1 MAERPSNDFIFGYF
15 FARRFAKPW
24 KGRER
29 TRPKM
34 PSTTW
39 RLAAVGCTASGALLT
54 WLIFRDSEAVAVRT
68 IFGGVAGL
76 VVGMI
81 VVETIWERRT
91 AAREPG
97 GPIGPRR

>member
-1 MAERPSNDFIFGYF
+1 MAERPSNDFILGYV

-24 KGRER
+24 RGRER

-34 PSTTW
+34 PSASW
-39 RLAAVGCTASGALLT
+39 RLAAVGCTAAGALLA
-54 WLIFRDSEAVAVRT
+54 WLIFRDSGAVVIRT

-91 AAREPG
+91 ATREPD